1 MNTYKWIYDNNIT
14 DDEWNSILKFIKEHR
29 TVYNDVMEAIDETV
43 DYFIQDTIEPDTHF
57 RWNTVEQFKGKLV
70 DITDIY
76 YVPGIDNGVCA
87 TVNPIKDIY
96 VTISDIETIESMQDG
111 DIVDN
116 IYFDIFNEDVSF
128 EIMGVQLQD
137 REEIAETLED
147 EGYTSNDVSVVI
159 FQIEDIIDK
168 FKKEY
173 KRFIKNVSE
182 YLQYFV
188 PIYNMNKSEF
198 KEWAV
203 SSIPNTSITYD
214 DNKNIVEID
223 VN

>member
-1 MNTYKWIYDNNIT
+1 MNTYKWIYYNNIT

-111 DIVDN
+111 DIGCCSL
-116 IYFDIFNEDVSF
+116 IPLCSFN
-128 EIMGVQLQD
+128 QNL
-137 REEIAETLED
+137 T
-147 EGYTSNDVSVVI
+147 
-159 FQIEDIIDK
+159 
-168 FKKEY
+168 
-173 KRFIKNVSE
+173 RFLFHLLV
-182 YLQYFV
+182 F
-188 PIYNMNKSEF
+188 NK
-198 KEWAV
+198 
-203 SSIPNTSITYD
+203 TRD
-214 DNKNIVEID
+214 
-223 VN
+223 

>member
-1 MNTYKWIYDNNIT
+1 MNTYKWIYDKNIT
-14 DDEWNSILKFIKEHR
+14 EDEWNSILKFIKEHR
-29 TVYNDVMEAIDETV
+29 TVYNDVMETIDETV

-76 YVPGIDNGVCA
+76 YVPGFDNGVYA

-111 DIVDN
+111 DVVDN

-128 EIMGVQLQD
+128 EITGVQLQD
-137 REEIAETLED
+137 MEEIAATLED